1 MRTRLIFD
9 SALPELAFPQVSGEV
24 FSQQSPIFIY
34 ELISLFSSSI
44 GTRFLPST
52 LLAHHG
58 LLSFLLS
65 LDPLV
70 SIQNP

>member
-1 MRTRLIFD
+1 
-9 SALPELAFPQVSGEV
+9 V

-58 LLSFLLS
+58 LLGFLLS
-65 LDPLV
+65 PDPRV

>member
-1 MRTRLIFD
+1 MRIRLTFD
-9 SALPELAFPQVSGEV
+9 SALPELAFPKSAAKC
-24 FSQQSPIFIY
+24 SQQSPILIY